1 MKRRKKGIT
10 AGILALA
17 TVISS
22 VQVTLY
28 AAGEEI
34 RSINVSD
41 SYGSEKARDSEVN
54 ANPEYTDGKSD
65 KESYESI
72 PYIIGERCIQ
82 IRCTIRRTV
91 NGRNTTIHL

>member
-41 SYGSEKARDSEVN
+41 SYGSYRR
-54 ANPEYTDGKSD
+54 
-65 KESYESI
+65 KERQRE
-72 PYIIGERCIQ
+72 
-82 IRCTIRRTV
+82 
-91 NGRNTTIHL
+91 L